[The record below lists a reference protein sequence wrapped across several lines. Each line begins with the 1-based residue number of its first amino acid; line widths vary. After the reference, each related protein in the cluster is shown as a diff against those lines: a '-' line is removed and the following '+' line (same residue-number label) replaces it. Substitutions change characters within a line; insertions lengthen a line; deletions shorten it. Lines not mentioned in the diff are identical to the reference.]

1 MRYSGYV
8 TQHNWLTG
16 YGHGTRFHSAECL
29 ANGWLAN
36 VLASGYCWWICLQ
49 SRRENLCDPHVP
61 HFLESN
67 PLIVGVGLAAF
78 WLDPFISATS
88 RAMPESVFEGTSLC
102 KFFVARSDFDAE
114 LVVGFGVEVY
124 CTPALWGSRSLEF
137 GKIIAAS
144 TGRSKGG
151 TFFCWFPRHAE
162 IAIRVQLASLHMASQ
177 LCAPSRTGMG
187 WEALWKMNGVPLTF
201 VNTLDYH

>member
-1 MRYSGYV
+1 MAMALGF
-8 TQHNWLTG
+8 TPQNAWQT
-16 YGHGTRFHSAECL
+16 
-29 ANGWLAN
+29 
-36 VLASGYCWWICLQ
+36 
-49 SRRENLCDPHVP
+49 
-61 HFLESN
+61 
-67 PLIVGVGLAAF
+67 VGLQMCWHQDTVDGFVSKVDGKICVTPMYLIFWNRIHWLSVSASQRF

-162 IAIRVQLASLHMASQ
+162 IATRVQLASLHMASQ